1 MSSDRDEIVE
11 VLIRYAT
18 AIDQK
23 DWSLFKSC
31 WAEDVV
37 ADYGQLGHF
46 TDVEALTDV
55 FRAAHDPMGPTYH
68 RMSNF
73 VLEVAGDRATVRSYF
88 HAVLMLN
95 PGDSGNWIDTVGHY
109 DDAFIRTAQG
119 WRISQRAV
127 HIARLMT
134 GGEVAAAATSQPAGQ

>member
-1 MSSDRDEIVE
+1 MSSDREQIAD

-23 DWSLFKSC
+23 DWSLFKTC
-31 WAEDVV
+31 WARDAV

-55 FRAAHDPMGPTYH
+55 FGAVHDPMGPTYH

-73 VLEVAGDRATVRSYF
+73 VIDVEGERARVRSYF
-88 HAVLMLN
+88 HAVLMLV
-95 PGDSGNWIDTVGHY
+95 PGDTTNWIDAVGHY
-109 DDAFIRTAQG
+109 DDTFVRTADG
-119 WRISQRAV
+119 WRIESRTV
-127 HIARLMT
+127 NTARMLT
-134 GGEVAAAATSQPAGQ
+134 GGALAAAATSQIAGR